1 MLQKK
6 CRRES
11 DACYTIVPRQKFKKC
26 DGKIGRQQKLSPE
39 DVQKI
44 NDYYKCNKREI
55 KLESIRPMPKRQRPK
70 RPRPKRPKPKRP
82 RRRRRGNGQ
91 RRPRR
96 NGRKRPNGR
105 RNGRR
110 GMSER
115 ERRRLERFQRLLQ
128 FRSG

>member
-55 KLESIRPMPKRQRPK
+55 KLESRRPMPKRQRPK

-110 GMSER
+110 GMSEW
-115 ERRRLERFQRLLQ
+115 ERRRLERFQRLMQ
-128 FRSG
+128 FRIG

>member
-1 MLQKK
+1 MLKKK

-55 KLESIRPMPKRQRPK
+55 KLESIRPRPKRPRPK

-110 GMSER
+110 EMSER
-115 ERRRLERFQRLLQ
+115 EMRRLERFQRLMQ

>member
-55 KLESIRPMPKRQRPK
+55 KLESIRPRPK

-82 RRRRRGNGQ
+82 RRRRRGNGR

-115 ERRRLERFQRLLQ
+115 EMRRLERFQRLMQ

>member
-11 DACYTIVPRQKFKKC
+11 DACYTIVQRQKFKKC

-70 RPRPKRPKPKRP
+70 RPRTKRPKPKRP
-82 RRRRRGNGQ
+82 RRRRGNGR

-96 NGRKRPNGR
+96 NGRKRPNGQ

-115 ERRRLERFQRLLQ
+115 ERRRLERFQRLMQ